1 MSAEI
6 KIVRSIQLLE
16 IFFGSHMPF
25 DGIMSKFFRNNRGI
39 GSRERREIAEFVYEI
54 FRDFERTKYFVENY
68 FKSNEDARLF
78 AIVHLKIHEKKST
91 TEICKIFS
99 GKYQELHPLNDSEK
113 KVLDEINEKISLPL
127 HVELNFPAWTEEY
140 FMRAFEN
147 SPDRLRQ
154 EMQLM
159 NQRASLDL
167 RVNTLR
173 ASKQEVID
181 KLLLSGIRA
190 DEMRFAKNG
199 LRVRSEKISRSHE
212 IISEGL
218 AEIQDEGSQMIAE
231 LCDPAPGD
239 TVVDF
244 CAGAGGKTLA
254 LAALMNNKGRIFALD
269 KYVYRLDRA
278 KERLRR
284 ANVNNVFCQEI
295 TGKWLK
301 RHAESADVVLVDAP
315 CSGTGTWRRNPD
327 MRARFSKNDLD
338 ELTTLQAEILAQAQ
352 KLVKKGGRLIYAT
365 CSLFIEEDE
374 NQIEKFLQNFPE
386 FTLQQI
392 NIKNNLNNE
401 IECSGKYMKL
411 SPAKFETDGF
421 FAAVMKKDEDM
432 GSY

>member
-1 MSAEI
+1 
-6 KIVRSIQLLE
+6 
-16 IFFGSHMPF
+16 
-25 DGIMSKFFRNNRGI
+25 
-39 GSRERREIAEFVYEI
+39 
-54 FRDFERTKYFVENY
+54 
-68 FKSNEDARLF
+68 
-78 AIVHLKIHEKKST
+78 
-91 TEICKIFS
+91 
-99 GKYQELHPLNDSEK
+99 
-113 KVLDEINEKISLPL
+113 
-127 HVELNFPAWTEEY
+127 
-140 FMRAFEN
+140 
-147 SPDRLRQ
+147 
-154 EMQLM
+154 
-159 NQRASLDL
+159 
-167 RVNTLR
+167 
-173 ASKQEVID
+173 
-181 KLLLSGIRA
+181 
-190 DEMRFAKNG
+190 
-199 LRVRSEKISRSHE
+199 
-212 IISEGL
+212 
-218 AEIQDEGSQMIAE
+218 
-231 LCDPAPGD
+231 
-239 TVVDF
+239 
-244 CAGAGGKTLA
+244 
-254 LAALMNNKGRIFALD
+254 MNNKGRIFALD

-338 ELTTLQAEILAQAQ
+338 ELTTLQAEILEQAQ